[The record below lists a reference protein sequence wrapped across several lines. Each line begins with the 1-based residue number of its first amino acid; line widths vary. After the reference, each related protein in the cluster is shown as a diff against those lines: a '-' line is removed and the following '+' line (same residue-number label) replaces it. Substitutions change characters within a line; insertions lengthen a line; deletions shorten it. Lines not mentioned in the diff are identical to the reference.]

1 MLFLTIKRLPS
12 FPETGGENNRSLWV
26 VKYVKRQI
34 SSDCQA
40 FILVPALSFQSSNRF
55 MGKYFIGWKIC
66 NEIRNIQTWFL
77 TELVLYP
84 WNEKHI
90 RNMRMEYSCALC
102 IWEHKLFSI
111 YSQPTHCWGT
121 VFRLEHMAN
130 TNGPYRTVSQC
141 CELPEPRHLE
151 SNDYSPSLQKKC
163 EIVLT
168 RVERHL
174 ILWEAFIPVTTFTSK
189 SLSTNFSNVNM
200 KGLCGQSMTLL
211 AEYAISWHS
220 AVGAA

>member
-1 MLFLTIKRLPS
+1 MTPILFLTIKRLPS

-34 SSDCQA
+34 SSGCQA

-55 MGKYFIGWKIC
+55 MVKYFIGWKMC
-66 NEIRNIQTWFL
+66 NEIRDIQTWFL

-84 WNEKHI
+84 WNEKYI
-90 RNMRMEYSCALC
+90 RNVRMKYSCALC

-111 YSQPTHCWGT
+111 YSQPAHCWGT

-141 CELPEPRHLE
+141 CELPEPKTPGIQWLFPKPPIEMCNCVTKGGETFDTLRGLHPSDYLHL
-151 SNDYSPSLQKKC
+151 
-163 EIVLT
+163 
-168 RVERHL
+168 
-174 ILWEAFIPVTTFTSK
+174 
-189 SLSTNFSNVNM
+189 
-200 KGLCGQSMTLL
+200 
-211 AEYAISWHS
+211 
-220 AVGAA
+220 